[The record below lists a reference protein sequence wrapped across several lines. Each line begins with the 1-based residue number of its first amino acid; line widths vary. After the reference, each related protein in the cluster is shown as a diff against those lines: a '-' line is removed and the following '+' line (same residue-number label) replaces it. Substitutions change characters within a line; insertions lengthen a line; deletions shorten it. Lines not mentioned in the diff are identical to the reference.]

1 MKKKRMKVKRYKR
14 SFSGS
19 ADRQNTLRKVLMW
32 IVAALVLFA
41 LGWLLAKPGLDLASK
56 LWYQHKN
63 GGTTPPSSS
72 TSAPSEAQSGAV
84 TAPSEIT
91 EPETPSAAT
100 AKGTWKFVALSS
112 VATPEQAAQVAKQLA
127 ENGVSGA
134 VLTLKDETGNLYYN
148 SAVDAAK
155 SAISPSAID
164 AAAVAK
170 AFTEQGVT
178 PIAAVWAFRDATMPY
193 LDRATA
199 VKYQGTDYNW
209 LDNAKEL
216 GGKPWM
222 NPNSAAAQTYL
233 NELVKEI
240 SAMGYQKILVS
251 GLQFPEGYSL
261 QACDFGT
268 LSGSKEQLL
277 AKVGTDLQ
285 TAAGEAEVWFEF
297 PQAAVSGESF
307 ASYGASPAGFG
318 LANVL
323 VRSTNVTTVNEAG
336 ETVNTLPD
344 TAEETLEGLKAALE
358 KGGTKQVGFYLA
370 GISGNELSAANE
382 TAKAAGY
389 EVQLI
394 P

>member
-1 MKKKRMKVKRYKR
+1 MKKKQMKVKRYKR

-19 ADRQNTLRKVLMW
+19 ADRQNLLRKVLLW
-32 IVAALVLFA
+32 VAAALVLFG
-41 LGWLLAKPGLDLASK
+41 LGWLLAKPGLDLASS

-63 GGTTPPSSS
+63 GGTPPASSS
-72 TSAPSEAQSGAV
+72 AVSEAQSGSV

-91 EPETPSAAT
+91 EPQATPAPAG
-100 AKGTWKFVALSS
+100 KGTWKLVALSS
-112 VATPEQAAQVAKQLA
+112 VATPEQAEQVAKQLA
-127 ENGVSGA
+127 ESGVTSA
-134 VLTLKDETGNLYYN
+134 VLTLKDETGNLYYH
-148 SAVDAAK
+148 SAVESAK

-164 AAAVAK
+164 AAEVAK
-170 AFTEQGVT
+170 AFRAQGVT
-178 PIAAVWAFRDATMPY
+178 PVAAIWAFRDATMPY
-193 LDRATA
+193 LDRTTA

-209 LDNAKEL
+209 LDNAKDL

-222 NPNSAAAQTYL
+222 NPNSAAAQSYL
-233 NELVKEI
+233 SALVKEI

-261 QACDFGT
+261 DACDFGT
-268 LSGSKEQLL
+268 LSDSKEKLL

-297 PQAAVSGESF
+297 PQAAISGEAV
-307 ASYGASPAGFG
+307 ASYGASPTGFG

-323 VRSTNVTTVNEAG
+323 VRSNNVTTVNEGG

-344 TAEETLEGLKAALE
+344 TAKETLEGLKAALE

-370 GISGNELSAANE
+370 GISGSELDTANE

-389 EVQLI
+389 AVQLI